1 MEPRRSVSIFRPLMH
16 VSPSQQR
23 RDGSHLRQ
31 YGDDW
36 QSWAHIG
43 ESWIAV
49 SSTEHM
55 SLIYEC
61 TSAERGVGVSLHAC
75 QAHHPLVSVRWDHW
89 RSTYDSRLPFCLRS
103 IFDRW
108 FGVQGR
114 VERLE
119 LHVCFGVVRCA
130 LVSYGTMDVY
140 LPLLSNLTDACTFDF
155 LRLRVHPPLG
165 WWFPCRPGF
174 PCSTGPDP
182 SRTQDTSCSLD
193 WVEGEDVGSPIFF
206 FYPGWGFHPVHLWI
220 DGWQMK
226 TRSIVSRSWNHRF
239 RFFLYACQSSMV
251 SSSSSTTT
259 LDGSHR
265 SKSTDGSTL
274 LILIVPTLFSKAAS
288 ETTTPPGVWGW
299 WCWVAWLGGMATEID
314 VTSTHGSPFKPPYP
328 FVFVVSVSFSWFRW
342 SGKGRQI
349 DSTHTHT
356 RTHTGWK
363 RRWTTTTHRHHPSQQ
378 PLPHRSIVG
387 KTHVDT
393 SMDDRTYQ
401 HEQEKN
407 TPWHPIPWKIH
418 ACGCAM
424 DPRNKKHTG
433 RYVLHADQTRCTR
446 NKRSRRTKKRKEG
459 DARGAQ
465 PCRSTN
471 AKPNVD
477 GWNGAGLH
485 ACAKPNSGRTR
496 RRGSN
501 AQHETRRGYHACE
514 RPRHETTRETRGGI
528 DAYAWTS
535 WKKETEP
542 EKKNTTNKREKPCR
556 RAETRTSW
564 LTDDRI
570 TRMRSKRTHEQGVVV
585 LPENVPLPLQEHAK
599 PGKVCVMF
607 YGPPRNKVRANCRKK
622 NNEHTC
628 DVGCEPL
635 PTHAD
640 ANACTR
646 RPRTLLDSVEP
657 ASPT

>member
-239 RFFLYACQSSMV
+239 RFFLYACQPSMV

-265 SKSTDGSTL
+265 SKSTNGSTL

-328 FVFVVSVSFSWFRW
+328 FVFVVSMEWE
-342 SGKGRQI
+342 GKADRQH
-349 DSTHTHT
+349 THTHT
-356 RTHTGWK
+356 H
-363 RRWTTTTHRHHPSQQ
+363 THRLETTMDDHHAPPPPIATASSAPFDRRKNARGHEHGRSNVPARTGEEHTLASQPMVDPRVWVCYGSKKQ
-378 PLPHRSIVG
+378 
-387 KTHVDT
+387 KTHWPVRAACRPNAMHAKQKQQTNKEKEGRRCTWSTTVPFDECET
-393 SMDDRTYQ
+393 KRGWLERCRTPRLCETKQ
-401 HEQEKN
+401 WTN
-407 TPWHPIPWKIH
+407 TPTWIRCT
-418 ACGCAM
+418 A
-424 DPRNKKHTG
+424 RNKERIPCLRTSS
-433 RYVLHADQTRCTR
+433 TR
-446 NKRSRRTKKRKEG
+446 NDGRKARWHRCRRLDVLE
-459 DARGAQ
+459 
-465 PCRSTN
+465 N
-471 AKPNVD
+471 
-477 GWNGAGLH
+477 
-485 ACAKPNSGRTR
+485 
-496 RRGSN
+496 
-501 AQHETRRGYHACE
+501 
-514 RPRHETTRETRGGI
+514 
-528 DAYAWTS
+528 
-535 WKKETEP
+535 ETEP
-542 EKKNTTNKREKPCR
+542 EK
-556 RAETRTSW
+556 ETR
-564 LTDDRI
+564 
-570 TRMRSKRTHEQGVVV
+570 RTYV
-585 LPENVPLPLQEHAK
+585 
-599 PGKVCVMF
+599 
-607 YGPPRNKVRANCRKK
+607 RN
-622 NNEHTC
+622 HT
-628 DVGCEPL
+628 VAQKSE
-635 PTHAD
+635 
-640 ANACTR
+640 R
-646 RPRTLLDSVEP
+646 RG
-657 ASPT
+657 